1 MAEAD
6 TPYVYAKFK
15 IRAEIAGEKFD
26 DIVAISATFGL
37 NSIPT
42 ASLTVAVG
50 HDARSGRTKE
60 ATIHKLRKKIKPR
73 DKAKVWLK
81 ITPEAGKKEKMESGE
96 FLIFEGMLAGI
107 GYQRSHN
114 SANYVIQLMHWLDDL
129 NNSSAL
135 NGKWF
140 QNAPFLMATNA
151 AFIALQTE
159 GNAHSS
165 VPIIDVNGEIITK
178 SNIQTDLW
186 AEVIKPI
193 FKRIATWD
201 LPQSKPNDAAL
212 EALKRMPNGAP
223 LGPQGAAAAGIT
235 TPLRLDITD
244 LPGYNI
250 ELSVRTALTKD
261 ALESF
266 AYTSFWGKLVGEYAP
281 QFFFAVS
288 PGVEHAC
295 VIPFFG
301 GLKHDG
307 NTKYVIK
314 GDEYSYANFNA
325 SLGQLI
331 DSVVVFWP
339 SQLDPMLGV
348 GGEAKTTDRYTQ
360 PAGQWPPNPPKD
372 RPGLK
377 LFKDLPSW
385 LTSMSPWPIFAGP
398 TTSIKGKRP
407 GDCMC
412 PGTGEENPPPD
423 WFLPP
428 DISNA
433 MSNAVCER
441 FAEHFY
447 KTEFLSQRY
456 GELSGKLRFDIAPGS
471 IVKIE
476 MPTSEIQSDGAM
488 IAAVTQVSYAIN
500 AERALAGTSFALSYI
515 RTEEEDEDT
524 ELVSKEYAPLYVKGT
539 KWPGGPL
546 RKPAS

>member
-1 MAEAD
+1 MAKA
-6 TPYVYAKFK
+6 PYVYSKFR
-15 IRAEIAGEKFD
+15 ITAEIAGTVFD

-50 HDARSGRTKE
+50 YDAASGGTRE
-60 ATIHKLRKKIKPR
+60 ATIHKLRKQIKPR
-73 DKAKVWLK
+73 DRVKVWLD
-81 ITPEAGKKEKMESGE
+81 ISTEAGQTDKMESDT
-96 FLIFEGMLAGI
+96 FLIFEGMVAGI

-114 SANYVIQLMHWLDDL
+114 SANYVLQLIHWLDDL

-151 AFIALQTE
+151 AFLSLQKE
-159 GNAHSS
+159 GTTTSP
-165 VPIIDVNGEIITK
+165 VPIIDANGDIIK
-178 SNIQTDLW
+178 IANIANDLW
-186 AEVIKPI
+186 ALVIKPI
-193 FKRIATWD
+193 FEALCTYD
-201 LPQSKPNDAAL
+201 LSNGRKNDAAL
-212 EALKRMPNGAP
+212 KALEKMAVAGGKTGAP
-223 LGPQGAAAAGIT
+223 PLGLNLAGLEGNNIT
-235 TPLRLDITD
+235 LAMR
-244 LPGYNI
+244 
-250 ELSVRTALTKD
+250 SALTKD

-288 PGVEHAC
+288 PAIEHAS

-307 NTKYVIK
+307 NKTYVIK
-314 GDEYSYANFNA
+314 ADDYSYANFNA
-325 SLGQLI
+325 TMSQLI
-331 DSVVVFWP
+331 DSVVAFWP
-339 SQLDPMLGV
+339 WQMDPMLGI
-348 GGEAKTTDRYTQ
+348 GGKVKNSALFTN
-360 PAGQWPPNPPKD
+360 PAGQYPPPENFD
-372 RPGLK
+372 EERAGLK

-385 LTSMSPWPIFAGP
+385 LASMAPWPIFTGP
-398 TTSIKGKRP
+398 TTGIKGPAP
-407 GDCMC
+407 GDCLAR
-412 PGTGEENPPPD
+412 GEAKDSPPPD
-423 WFLPP
+423 WYLAP
-428 DISNA
+428 DVAQQIYDGA
-433 MSNAVCER
+433 GER

-471 IVKIE
+471 IVRIE
-476 MPTSEIQSDGAM
+476 LPDSEIQSDGAI

-500 AERALAGTSFALSYI
+500 AERALAGTSFALSYT

-524 ELVSKEYAPLYVKGT
+524 KYISQTYPPLYREES

-546 RKPAS
+546 GNI

>member
-1 MAEAD
+1 MAD
-6 TPYVYAKFK
+6 TPYVYSKFK
-15 IRAEIAGEKFD
+15 ITAEIAGTVFD

-50 HDARSGRTKE
+50 HDARSGRKRE
-60 ATIHKLRKKIKPR
+60 ATIHKLRKQIKPR
-73 DKAKVWLK
+73 DPVKVWLD
-81 ITPEAGKKEKMESGE
+81 ISSVAGRTEKMEEGT
-96 FLIFEGMLAGI
+96 FLIFEGMVAGI

-114 SANYVIQLMHWLDDL
+114 SANYVIQLIHWLDDL

-151 AFIALQTE
+151 AFVALQKE
-159 GNAHSS
+159 GTAHSP
-165 VPIIDVNGEIITK
+165 VPIIDANGEFINKAKI
-178 SNIQTDLW
+178 SDDLW
-186 AEVIKPI
+186 GEVIKPI
-193 FKRIATWD
+193 FKKISEYD
-201 LPQSKPNDAAL
+201 LPQSRPNTAAL
-212 EALKRMPNGAP
+212 KALDKMAVAGGATGAP
-223 LGPQGAAAAGIT
+223 KLS
-235 TPLRLDITD
+235 LNLSDLD
-244 LPGYNI
+244 GNNI
-250 ELSVRTALTKD
+250 AMSVRSALTKD

-288 PGVEHAC
+288 PAIEHAT
-295 VIPFFG
+295 VVPFFG

-307 NTKYVIK
+307 NSTYVIK
-314 GDEYSYANFNA
+314 GDDYSYANFNA
-325 SLGQLI
+325 AMSQLI

-339 SQLDPMLGV
+339 QQLDPMLSV
-348 GGEAKTTDRYTQ
+348 GGKIKTASVFTQ
-360 PAGQWPPNPPKD
+360 PAGQYPDSPNEE

-377 LFKDLPSW
+377 LFKDLPTW
-385 LTSMSPWPIFAGP
+385 LTNLSPWPIFTGA
-398 TTSIKGKRP
+398 TTGIKGKQP
-407 GDCMC
+407 GDCMA
-412 PGTGEENPPPD
+412 PGEGEENPPPE
-423 WFLPP
+423 WYLPA
-428 DISNA
+428 DVANQMADGVSK
-433 MSNAVCER
+433 R

-476 MPTSEIQSDGAM
+476 MPKSEIQSDGAM
-488 IAAVTQVSYAIN
+488 IGAVTQVSYAIN

-515 RTEEEDEDT
+515 RTEEEDQDT
-524 ELVSKEYAPLYVKGT
+524 TYISQKYAPLYTEGT

-546 RKPAS
+546 NQG

>member
-1 MAEAD
+1 MAKA
-6 TPYVYAKFK
+6 PYVYSKFQITAKIK
-15 IRAEIAGEKFD
+15 DTVFD
-26 DIVAISATFGL
+26 DVVAISATFGL

-50 HDARSGRTKE
+50 YDAASGQTRE
-60 ATIHKLRKKIKPR
+60 ATIHKLRKQIKPR
-73 DKAKVWLK
+73 DPVTVWLK
-81 ITPEAGKKEKMESGE
+81 ITPEAGQKDKMENGR
-96 FLIFEGMLAGI
+96 FVIFEGMLAGI

-114 SANYVIQLMHWLDDL
+114 SANYVLQLIHWLDDL

-151 AFIALQTE
+151 AFVALQTE

-165 VPIIDVNGEIITK
+165 VPIIDANGDLIRKDKI
-178 SNIQTDLW
+178 SRDLW
-186 AEVIKPI
+186 GEVIKPI
-193 FKRIATWD
+193 FNKMAQYK
-201 LPQSKPNDAAL
+201 LPQSRPNEAAL
-212 EALKRMPNGAP
+212 KALKRMPVAPGNAKLALNLDGLNGN
-223 LGPQGAAAAGIT
+223 
-235 TPLRLDITD
+235 
-244 LPGYNI
+244 NI
-250 ELSVRTALTKD
+250 EMSVRTALTKD

-266 AYTSFWGKLVGEYAP
+266 AYTSFWGKLVGEYAS

-288 PGVEHAC
+288 PAIEHAY
-295 VIPFFG
+295 VVPFFG

-307 NTKYVIK
+307 NKTYVIK

-325 SLGQLI
+325 SMSQLI

-339 SQLDPMLGV
+339 QQMDPMLST
-348 GGEAKTTDRYTQ
+348 GGQVRMADVYTQ
-360 PAGQWPPNPPKD
+360 PAGQYPFKPGEE

-385 LTSMSPWPIFAGP
+385 LTNMSPWPIFTGA
-398 TTSIKGKRP
+398 TTGVKGKRP
-407 GDCMC
+407 GDCIA
-412 PGTGEENPPPD
+412 PATGEGDPPPE
-423 WFLPP
+423 WLLPA
-428 DISNA
+428 DVAGGMADGVSK
-433 MSNAVCER
+433 R

-471 IVKIE
+471 IVRIE
-476 MPTSEIQSDGAM
+476 LPNSEIQSDGAM

-524 ELVSKEYAPLYVKGT
+524 TLISQTYAPLYKDSI

-546 RKPAS
+546 KKA

>member
-1 MAEAD
+1 MAD
-6 TPYVYAKFK
+6 TPYVHTQFR
-15 IRAEIAGEKFD
+15 ITAEIADTYFG

-50 HDARSGRTKE
+50 YDARSGGTAQ
-60 ATIHKLRKKIKPR
+60 ATIHKLRKQIKPR
-73 DKAKVWLK
+73 DKAKVWLN
-81 ITPEAGKKEKMESGE
+81 ITPTAGQKNKMEEGN
-96 FLIFEGMLAGI
+96 FLIFDGIVAGI

-114 SANYVIQLMHWLDDL
+114 SANYVIQLIHWLDDL

-151 AFIALQTE
+151 AFVALQTD

-165 VPIIDVNGEIITK
+165 VPIIDANGDLIIK
-178 SNIQTDLW
+178 DKIGRDLW
-186 AEVIKPI
+186 GEVIKPI
-193 FKRIATWD
+193 FEKLAEYD
-201 LPQSKPNDAAL
+201 LPQDKKNTAAL
-212 EALKRMPNGAP
+212 KALARMSGSAPNP
-223 LGPQGAAAAGIT
+223 ELS
-235 TPLRLDITD
+235 LDISD

-250 ELSVRTALTKD
+250 EMSVRTALTKD

-288 PGVEHAC
+288 PSIEHAC
-295 VIPFFG
+295 VVPFFG

-307 NTKYVIK
+307 NQKYVIK

-325 SLGQLI
+325 AMGQLI

-339 SQLDPMLGV
+339 SQMDPMLGT
-348 GGEAKTTDRYTQ
+348 GGEIQTSDVYTQ
-360 PAGQWPPNPPKD
+360 PAGQYPQQTD
-372 RPGLK
+372 EERPGLK
-377 LFKDLPSW
+377 LFKDLPAW
-385 LTSMSPWPIFAGP
+385 LTNVAPWPIYSAA
-398 TTSIKGKRP
+398 TTGVNGARP
-407 GDCMC
+407 GDCMA
-412 PGTGEENPPPD
+412 PGTGETDPPPE
-423 WFLPP
+423 WLLPGTLAP
-428 DISNA
+428 HMANS
-433 MSNAVCER
+433 VCSR
-441 FAEHFY
+441 FAEHYY

-476 MPTSEIQSDGAM
+476 MPTTEIESDGAM

-500 AERALAGTSFALSYI
+500 AERALAGTSFALTYI
-515 RTEEEDEDT
+515 RTQEEDDDT
-524 ELVSKEYAPLYVKGT
+524 ELVSKEYAPLYTEGT
-539 KWPGGPL
+539 AWPGGSL
-546 RKPAS
+546 KKV